1 MISDAQWYPQSNIS
15 DCCSLDYDLEMRKY
29 KDNLKNEI
37 YNFKNGSAI
46 KAIGNIVMDFVQGI
60 YYCNI
65 EQ

>member
-1 MISDAQWYPQSNIS
+1 
-15 DCCSLDYDLEMRKY
+15 MREY

-60 YYCNI
+60 YYRNI
-65 EQ
+65 E